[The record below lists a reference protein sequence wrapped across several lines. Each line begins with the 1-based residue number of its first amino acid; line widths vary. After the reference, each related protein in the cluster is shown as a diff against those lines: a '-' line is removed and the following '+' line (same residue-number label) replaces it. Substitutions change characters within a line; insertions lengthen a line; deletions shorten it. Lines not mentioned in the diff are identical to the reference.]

1 MVRGDKRGRNSISKL
16 PSPGLCSC
24 FRVCT
29 VVRFPMSG
37 LRGQLRERV
46 AVSEVR
52 VQHGGG
58 THRERGRAGGGPS
71 RAALKQAASG
81 GRPARGERTEPAAAH
96 LPRRGSCHSCAKA
109 AVGRTRLPHRDLLRH
124 GRAGRCGGHAVGPTQ
139 PRGLGGGAVL
149 KLSTRGI
156 ARPSG
161 SRVRGVLGTLV
172 SAQSP
177 RLVSPFRS
185 PPSKSFPPSRPVFRC
200 GGLSM
205 PLQCSRR
212 ASSIIHGGNACDGG
226 GRE

>member
-46 AVSEVR
+46 AVSEVH
-52 VQHGGG
+52 VQHGSG
-58 THRERGRAGGGPS
+58 TAPGARAGGGPS

-96 LPRRGSCHSCAKA
+96 LPRRGSSHSCAKA

-124 GRAGRCGGHAVGPTQ
+124 GGASRCGGHAVGPTQ
-139 PRGLGGGAVL
+139 PRGLGRGAVL

-185 PPSKSFPPSRPVFRC
+185 PPSKSFPPSRP
-200 GGLSM
+200 
-205 PLQCSRR
+205 Q
-212 ASSIIHGGNACDGG
+212 SSGVAG
-226 GRE
+226 